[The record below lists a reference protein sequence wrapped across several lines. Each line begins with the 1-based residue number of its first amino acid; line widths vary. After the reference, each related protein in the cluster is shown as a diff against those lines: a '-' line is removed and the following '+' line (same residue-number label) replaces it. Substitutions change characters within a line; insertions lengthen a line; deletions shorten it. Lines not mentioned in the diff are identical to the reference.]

1 MGWNVY
7 INNQLTNVE
16 SICLIYSKSCI
27 VHDWVVSCLR
37 FLYIKEWEN
46 KSCQRNVGEEI
57 EVSARITWNEYG
69 RSIRVRVVARELKKS
84 ECDRLMGRLNLTPVP
99 RVLTWVG
106 NGNKLLTYTS
116 KVICTLHYEFMI
128 LWYIYGN
135 VGDWNSNRKVVKYNG
150 KSHFWY
156 TLVSTFNHFLPTPCT
171 ACIKRVC
178 NKLFSLPG

>member
-1 MGWNVY
+1 MRNDLSLFFTKYIFGSNVRSFKCDY
-7 INNQLTNVE
+7 VSNWVIMIVIN
-16 SICLIYSKSCI
+16 IKKKKS
-27 VHDWVVSCLR
+27 W
-37 FLYIKEWEN
+37 K
-46 KSCQRNVGEEI
+46 
-57 EVSARITWNEYG
+57 
-69 RSIRVRVVARELKKS
+69 RVRMW
-84 ECDRLMGRLNLTPVP
+84 LMGRLNLTPGL